1 MNNCQMIK
9 MMDCETLATFLVDKF
24 VGDCDICPAW
34 KKECWKTDMPHLPPY
49 CRENM
54 IEWLQSEV
62 QNDYGGRS

>member
-9 MMDCETLATFLVDKF
+9 MMDCETLAIFLINNF
-24 VGDCDICPAW
+24 GGDCDTCPAW
-34 KKECWKTDMPHLPPY
+34 KKECWETTKFRPSSY

-62 QNDYGGRS
+62 SE

>member
-9 MMDCETLATFLVDKF
+9 MMDCETLAAFLVDKI

-34 KKECWKTDMPHLPPY
+34 KKECWETDTSQPPSY

-54 IEWLQSEV
+54 VEWLQSEV
-62 QNDYGGRS
+62 SK

>member
-1 MNNCQMIK
+1 MNNCQMIR

-34 KKECWKTDMPHLPPY
+34 KKECWETNIPYLPSY

-62 QNDYGGRS
+62 SE

>member
-1 MNNCQMIK
+1 MNNCQKIK

-34 KKECWKTDMPHLPPY
+34 KKECWETDTFQSPSY

-62 QNDYGGRS
+62 SE